1 MKAIEIGVGASIV
14 IQMIQLMWMI
24 AIWNRVNEIDRFRQY
39 KP

>member
-1 MKAIEIGVGASIV
+1 MTATEMGTAAIIV
-14 IQMIQLMWMI
+14 MQMIQLVWMI